1 MARITFVTNGGKV
14 VEAADGGTLLHASL
28 RHQGGIPF
36 KCAGGKCG
44 TCRCHIDAGRENLGP
59 VNVKERT
66 HLTDDEFADGW
77 RMACQTIVNTG
88 EVSVS
93 WIPLAERAA
102 SPKPA
107 GAAAHRSVPVAAA
120 ATFVPAAPAVTSPP
134 AAPVAAP
141 SAVRAPFVLVHG
153 AWHGGW
159 CWKKVRERLAAAG
172 HEVFT
177 PSLTGLGDRAH
188 LASPAVDLD
197 THVADIV
204 SLLEAEDLKGA
215 ILVGHSYAGM
225 VITGVVAR
233 APERLAQVVYLDAF
247 LPEDGKCLNDY
258 SIGAPGYAENVRAN
272 GEGWRLP
279 LRGTL
284 TLEALGV
291 TDPADVAWMAPRM
304 RDQPY
309 RTFTQAVRL
318 APDWPGPVRPT
329 YLLTSDR
336 PHYQEAAGRAVSKGF
351 QLVRI
356 PGAGHDA
363 MVTRPAEVA
372 DALLKLTS
380 R

>member
-1 MARITFVTNGGKV
+1 MARITFVTNAGKV

-66 HLTDDEFADGW
+66 HLTDEEFADGW
-77 RMACQTIVNTG
+77 RMACQTIVTGG

-93 WIPLAERAA
+93 WIPLAERTAA
-102 SPKPA
+102 PKPA
-107 GAAAHRSVPVAAA
+107 AATRSVPVAAA
-120 ATFVPAAPAVTSPP
+120 ATFVPAASATPSKASPAP
-134 AAPVAAP
+134 AAASGAQ
-141 SAVRAPFVLVHG
+141 APFVLVHG

-159 CWKKVRERLAAAG
+159 CWKKVRARLAAAG
-172 HEVFT
+172 HPVFT
-177 PSLTGLGDRAH
+177 PSLTGLGERAH

-197 THVADIV
+197 THVEDVIA
-204 SLLEAEDLKGA
+204 LLEAEDLRGVV
-215 ILVGHSYAGM
+215 LVGHSYAGM
-225 VITGVVAR
+225 VITGVVSR
-233 APERLAQVVYLDAF
+233 ASDRIAQVVYLDAF

-258 SIGAPGYAENVRAN
+258 SIGAPGYAENVRVN

-279 LRGTL
+279 FKGTL

-304 RDQPY
+304 HDQPY
-309 RTFTQAVRL
+309 RTFTQPVRL
-318 APDWPGPVRPT
+318 APGWPGAVRPV
-329 YLLTSDR
+329 YLLTSER
-336 PHYQEAAGRAVSKGF
+336 PHYQEAAGRAASKGF
-351 QLVRI
+351 TLVRI

-363 MVTRPAEVA
+363 MVTRPAEVS
-372 DALLKLTS
+372 DALLQLTS

>member
-1 MARITFVTNGGKV
+1 MARITFVTGGGKV
-14 VEAADGGTLLHASL
+14 VEANDGGTLLHASL

-44 TCRCHIDAGRENLGP
+44 TCRCHIDAGAENLGDINP
-59 VNVKERT
+59 RERA
-66 HLTDDEFADGW
+66 HLTDDDFAQGW
-77 RMACQTIVNTG
+77 RMACQTIVKGG

-93 WIPLAERAA
+93 WVPLAERTAAPRTLAHRGTPVA
-102 SPKPA
+102 SPAA
-107 GAAAHRSVPVAAA
+107 GHGK
-120 ATFVPAAPAVTSPP
+120 
-134 AAPVAAP
+134 
-141 SAVRAPFVLVHG
+141 APFVLVHG

-159 CWKKVRERLAAAG
+159 SWNKVRARLAAAG

-197 THVADIV
+197 THVEDVVA
-204 SLLEAEDLKGA
+204 LLEAEDLRGA

-225 VITGVVAR
+225 VITGVVSRVPAR
-233 APERLAQVVYLDAF
+233 VAQVVYLDAF

-258 SIGAPGYAENVRAN
+258 YVGAPGYAENVRAN

-279 LRGTL
+279 FKGTL

-291 TDPADVAWMAPRM
+291 TDPADVAFMAPRM

-309 RTFTQAVRL
+309 RTFTQPVRL
-318 APDWPGPVRPT
+318 APGWPGPVRPV
-329 YLLTSDR
+329 YIHTSDH
-336 PHYQEAAGRAVSKGF
+336 PHYQEAAARAASKCF
-351 QLVRI
+351 HLVRL

-363 MVTRPAEVA
+363 MVTRPSELAE
-372 DALLKLTS
+372 ALLKLTS

>member
-1 MARITFVTNGGKV
+1 MARITFVTNANKV

-44 TCRCHIDAGRENLGP
+44 TCRCHVDAGRENLGP
-59 VNVKERT
+59 VNAKERT

-77 RMACQTIVNTG
+77 RMACQAIVKGG

-93 WIPLAERAA
+93 WIPLADRKP

-107 GAAAHRSVPVAAA
+107 VGTVSRSVPVASA
-120 ATFVPAAPAVTSPP
+120 ATFVPAAS
-134 AAPVAAP
+134 AAPAGESPAHTP
-141 SAVRAPFVLVHG
+141 RARAPFVLVHG

-159 CWKKVRERLAAAG
+159 CWKKVRTRLAAAG
-172 HEVFT
+172 HDVFA
-177 PSLTGLGDRAH
+177 PSLTGLGERAH
-188 LASPAVDLD
+188 LATPAVDLD
-197 THVADIV
+197 THVEDVV
-204 SLLEAEDLKGA
+204 SLLEAEDLRGV

-233 APERLAQVVYLDAF
+233 VPERIDQVVYLDAF
-247 LPEDGKCLNDY
+247 LPEDGRCLNDY
-258 SIGAPGYAENVRAN
+258 SIGAPGYADNVRAN

-279 LRGTL
+279 FEGTL

-291 TDPADVAWMAPRM
+291 TDPADVAWMASRL

-309 RTFTQAVRL
+309 ATFTQPVRL
-318 APDWPGPVRPT
+318 GAQWPGPARPVYVLSSERKH
-329 YLLTSDR
+329 YL
-336 PHYQEAAGRAVSKGF
+336 EAAERAAAKGF
-351 QLVRI
+351 HLLRI

-363 MVTRPAEVA
+363 MVTRPGEVA
-372 DALLKLTS
+372 DALLSLTS

>member
-1 MARITFVTNGGKV
+1 MARITFVTNANRV

-44 TCRCHIDAGRENLGP
+44 TCRCHIESGRENLGD
-59 VNVKERT
+59 VNPKERV
-66 HLTDDEFADGW
+66 HLTDEEIAGGW
-77 RMACQTIVNTG
+77 RMACQTVVKGG

-93 WIPLAERAA
+93 WVPLAERGAAPRPVPHRSAPVA
-102 SPKPA
+102 SPATLLPA
-107 GAAAHRSVPVAAA
+107 TPAAARPAPA
-120 ATFVPAAPAVTSPP
+120 AAPATPKP
-134 AAPVAAP
+134 
-141 SAVRAPFVLVHG
+141 PFVLVHG

-159 CWKKVRERLAAAG
+159 CWKKVRARLAAAG
-172 HEVFT
+172 HAVFT
-177 PSLTGLGDRAH
+177 PSLTGLGERAH

-197 THVADIV
+197 THVEDVVA
-204 SLLEAEDLKGA
+204 LMEAEDLKGV
-215 ILVGHSYAGM
+215 ILVGHGYAGM
-225 VITGVVAR
+225 VITGVVSR
-233 APERLAQVVYLDAF
+233 VPDRIAQVVYLDAF

-258 SIGAPGYAENVRAN
+258 SIGAPGYAENVRVN

-279 LRGTL
+279 FAGTL

-309 RTFTQAVRL
+309 RTFTQPVRL
-318 APDWPGPVRPT
+318 APGWPGAVRPV
-329 YLLTSDR
+329 YLLTSER
-336 PHYQEAAGRAVSKGF
+336 PHYREAAERAASKGF
-351 QLVRI
+351 ALVRI

-363 MVTRPAEVA
+363 MVTRPAEVS
-372 DALLKLTS
+372 DALLQLTA